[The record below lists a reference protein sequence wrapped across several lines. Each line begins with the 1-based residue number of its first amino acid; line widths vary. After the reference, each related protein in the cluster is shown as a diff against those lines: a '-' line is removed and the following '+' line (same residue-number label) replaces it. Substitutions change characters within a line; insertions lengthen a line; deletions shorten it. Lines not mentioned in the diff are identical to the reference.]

1 MGKSNEIVKIDI
13 TVERTVRICKEF
25 EATKE
30 QLEELRNGINPFLDE
45 FESDLL
51 SGDGEYDY
59 SVNDTEGRT
68 LVDWN

>member
-1 MGKSNEIVKIDI
+1 MSKSNEMVKIDI

-25 EATKE
+25 EVTKE
-30 QLEELRNGINPFLDE
+30 QLEELRNGINPFFDE

-59 SVNDTEGRT
+59 SVNDTKGRT

>member
-1 MGKSNEIVKIDI
+1 MGKSNEMVKIDI

-45 FESDLL
+45 
-51 SGDGEYDY
+51 Y
-59 SVNDTEGRT
+59 VWMVK
-68 LVDWN
+68 LVL